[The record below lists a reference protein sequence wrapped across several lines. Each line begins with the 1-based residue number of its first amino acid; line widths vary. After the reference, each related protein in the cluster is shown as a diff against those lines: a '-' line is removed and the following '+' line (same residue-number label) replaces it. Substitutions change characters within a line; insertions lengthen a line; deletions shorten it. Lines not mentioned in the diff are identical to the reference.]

1 MLSQERIPSTGVRVY
16 TREGDGRLIK
26 LYKKV
31 TFALDVEGLGRE
43 NSKKNEM
50 LASNHGDVKGYLVR
64 LN

>member
-1 MLSQERIPSTGVRVY
+1 MLSQEHTPGIGVRAY
-16 TREGDGRLIK
+16 TREGNGQLIK

-31 TFALDVEGLGRE
+31 TFTLDVDGRGRE

-50 LASNHGDVKGYLVR
+50 LASNHRDVKGYLVC